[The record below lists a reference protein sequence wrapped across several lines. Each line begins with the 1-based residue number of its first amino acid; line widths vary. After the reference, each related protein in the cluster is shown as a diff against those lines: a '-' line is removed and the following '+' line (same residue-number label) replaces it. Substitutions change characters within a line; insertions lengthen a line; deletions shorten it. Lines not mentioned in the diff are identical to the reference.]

1 MAVTMLASVSAFVPA
16 ASPARRQQIVV
27 NADATKMD
35 GISPPIGFF
44 DPLGFSKAV
53 NDEGLAWLRHAELKH
68 GRVAMAAFV
77 GWLTT
82 GGLGLTLPYD
92 LTLSGMKFSDLGTSP
107 LAAWDSIPD
116 DGKWQIIGAIG
127 AIESIA
133 EAQKPH
139 PMRGGVP
146 GKIDFLW
153 DPAGT
158 MDSLSADQLKTKRL
172 SELNNGRLAMIGTMG
187 FVAASTVP
195 GSVPALAVAF
205 KGDYVGGLPFAP
217 FNL

>member
-1 MAVTMLASVSAFVPA
+1 MALQFIP
-16 ASPARRQQIVV
+16 
-27 NADATKMD
+27 
-35 GISPPIGFF
+35 
-44 DPLGFSKAV
+44 
-53 NDEGLAWLRHAELKH
+53 
-68 GRVAMAAFV
+68 
-77 GWLTT
+77 TT
-82 GGLGLTLPYD
+82 
-92 LTLSGMKFSDLGTSP
+92 
-107 LAAWDSIPD
+107 
-116 DGKWQIIGAIG
+116 GKWQIIGAIG

-158 MDSLSADQLKTKRL
+158 MDSLSADQLKTKVRSLFFHSLLISLSALLVILDRVSMSTSSQRL